1 MLDILLWVL
10 FLTVVEGGAVV
21 LMVWLWEKI
30 MNTDSELP
38 EALYTTAFI
47 FALIVVA
54 AVGVMLIT
62 SAVLGTGK
70 LFEMFK

>member
-10 FLTVVEGGAVV
+10 FLTIVEGGAVV

-38 EALYTTAFI
+38 ETLYTVAFI
-47 FALIVVA
+47 FALIVVV
-54 AVGVMLIT
+54 AVGLMLIT
-62 SAVLGTGK
+62 SAVLGTMK